1 MKSRTAS
8 LVSALAAVLLI
19 ASCGTPKKIVYFQDE
34 PDGHSVLLPQ
44 KRAITLQPEDKI
56 SIIVKSRDYNLTNLF
71 NLPYFTQRIG
81 TSAETANTIGFTQGI
96 AGYLVDDNGCI
107 NFPVLGNIKVAGMTR
122 AQVSDYIEKALIEGD
137 YVKDPLVIV
146 DYMNLRVGVMG
157 EVTTPG
163 RYPIDHDE
171 YTVLDALS
179 AAGDLTIYGRRD
191 NIKVLRTEGGRKYTY
206 YVNINSVDSLAQ
218 SPAYYLRQNDI
229 IYVEPNNV
237 RARQSTVNGNNIL
250 STSFWISVAS
260 LASTV
265 ALYFVRT
272 R

>member
-1 MKSRTAS
+1 MKSRLLS
-8 LVSALAAVLLI
+8 LASALAAVLFV
-19 ASCGTPKKIVYFQDE
+19 ASCGTPQKIIYFQDE
-34 PDGHSVLLPQ
+34 ANGQSVELPHNQ
-44 KRAITLQPEDKI
+44 PITLQPEDKI

-81 TSAETANTIGFTQGI
+81 TSAETANTVGFTQGV
-96 AGYLVDDNGCI
+96 AGYLVDSDGCI

-122 AQVSDYIEKALIEGD
+122 AQLSDYIEKTLIEMD
-137 YVKDPLVIV
+137 YVKDPIVIV

-157 EVTTPG
+157 EVNTPG
-163 RYPIDHDE
+163 RYPIDRDE

-179 AAGDLTIYGRRD
+179 AAGDLTIYGKRE
-191 NIKVLRTEGGRKYTY
+191 NIRVLRTENGRKYTY
-206 YVNINSVDSLAQ
+206 YVNINSVDSLAK
-218 SPAYYLRQNDI
+218 SPAYYLKQNDVV
-229 IYVEPNNV
+229 YVEPNNV